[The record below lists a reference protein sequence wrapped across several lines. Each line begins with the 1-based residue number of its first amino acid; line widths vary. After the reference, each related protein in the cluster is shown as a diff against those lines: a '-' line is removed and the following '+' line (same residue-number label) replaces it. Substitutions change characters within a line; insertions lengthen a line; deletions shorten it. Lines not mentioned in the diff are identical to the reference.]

1 VSYTDDMISM
11 HGIGAPEFL
20 GEAVLHSGPANLWRS
35 VEAASGTL
43 TLTNIRLHFRP
54 HGLAI
59 QGGDLSI
66 PLTEIARVE
75 LGSSLWVIPNQIVV
89 SRRGGRTHKIVV
101 WGRDEWI
108 TRIRHAMR
116 G

>member
-1 VSYTDDMISM
+1 MR
-11 HGIGAPEFL
+11 GIGAPEFL

-35 VEAASGTL
+35 IEAVSGTL
-43 TLTNIRLHFRP
+43 TLTNKRLHFRCAMT
-54 HGLAI
+54 GLAI

-89 SRRGGRTHKIVV
+89 SRRDGRTHKIVV

-108 TRIRHAMR
+108 TRIRHAIR